1 MVPFLDLKKINLRQE
16 VAFEKAFKDL
26 LNRGWY
32 ILGEQVKK
40 FEEKFAN
47 YCGTKYCIGVANG
60 LDALILI
67 LEGYKKLGFMQ
78 DGDEV
83 IVPSNTYIASIL
95 AVSKAGLV
103 PVLVEPSLNDYLID
117 PSAIEEKITKKTK
130 AIIPVHLYGQVC
142 NMDAINEIAKKHQL
156 KVIEDSAQSQGA
168 IYKGKC
174 CGNLGDASGFSFYP
188 GKNLGA
194 LGDAGAITT
203 NDEELANTIMAL
215 RNYGS
220 HIKYQNLYQGLNSR
234 LDALQAPM
242 LSIKLHILDEDN
254 AYRRKVA
261 HQYLSRIK
269 NEEIVLPTVKINI
282 ENDLSNVWHV
292 FTLRVNNRE
301 AFEKHLADAGIQ
313 TVIHYPVPPHKQ
325 PAYKEW
331 NNLSFPISEKIHR
344 EIISIPISPVITS
357 EQINEVINAVNS
369 FKA

>member
-26 LNRGWY
+26 LNSGWY

-130 AIIPVHLYGQVC
+130 AIIPVD
-142 NMDAINEIAKKHQL
+142 M
-156 KVIEDSAQSQGA
+156 
-168 IYKGKC
+168 
-174 CGNLGDASGFSFYP
+174 
-188 GKNLGA
+188 
-194 LGDAGAITT
+194 AGVMC
-203 NDEELANTIMAL
+203 D
-215 RNYGS
+215 
-220 HIKYQNLYQGLNSR
+220 YQKIF
-234 LDALQAPM
+234 QAVESKRDLFKP
-242 LSIKLHILDEDN
+242 N
-254 AYRRKVA
+254 
-261 HQYLSRIK
+261 
-269 NEEIVLPTVKINI
+269 
-282 ENDLSNVWHV
+282 NDLQK
-292 FTLRVNNRE
+292 
-301 AFEKHLADAGIQ
+301 AFG
-313 TVIHYPVPPHKQ
+313 
-325 PAYKEW
+325 
-331 NNLSFPISEKIHR
+331 
-344 EIISIPISPVITS
+344 SPCI
-357 EQINEVINAVNS
+357 
-369 FKA
+369 